1 MKLNYEAFPNFE
13 ENLDYVH
20 QVGVHSVV
28 FFQGKAEGGYHL
40 QQNPGEMAGFLSYLK
55 ERFPQGMS
63 RYLEIGSASG
73 GFIRC
78 ISERVGF
85 EYALMMD
92 FGLIQVEMQ
101 ESNIERF
108 KSKVKRVII
117 DSHSEGAHT
126 LLASEAPFD
135 VIFIDGDHE
144 KNGVALDIDLVLE
157 HASGPDTLI
166 CFHDIYCLHVPGV
179 GEAYREAIASGKIRE
194 VGMIQAE
201 LNNPL
206 GIAITKRGQK

>member
-1 MKLNYEAFPNFE
+1 MKINYSVLPDFEA
-13 ENLDYVH
+13 NLDYVH
-20 QVGVHSVV
+20 QAGVHSVV
-28 FFQGKAEGGYHL
+28 FFQGKSEGGYHL
-40 QQNPGEMAGFLSYLK
+40 QQNPGEMAGFLSYLQ
-55 ERFPQGMS
+55 ERFPRGIP

-85 EYALMMD
+85 DSALMMD

-101 ESNIERF
+101 EPNIEKF

-117 DSHSEGAHT
+117 DSHSEAARD
-126 LLASEAPFD
+126 LLTNEAPFE

-144 KNGVALDIDLVLE
+144 KLGVALDIDLILE
-157 HASGPDTLI
+157 HAASPNTLI
-166 CFHDIYCLHVPGV
+166 CFHDIFCPHVPGV
-179 GEAYREAIASGKIRE
+179 GEAYREAIASGKLVE
-194 VGMIQAE
+194 VGVIQAE

-206 GIAITKRGQK
+206 GIAITKRGRA